1 MFLDYCFMKY
11 DKFFSHKKDII
22 LFKNNY
28 NDINDFNAINV
39 FDLYLKTKKKN
50 KYINSDLKKL
60 SF

>member
-39 FDLYLKTKKKN
+39 FDLYLKTKKK
-50 KYINSDLKKL
+50 K
-60 SF
+60 